1 MAIAMVAKSAT
12 CEAIIATPNRT
23 DTVVGDSI
31 NEEEEVMM
39 DSEANRRILAVRKPR
54 YISYAAMKA
63 NMVPCDQ
70 RAHLTTIAIL
80 KRRLTLTSEVAKVLQ
95 HFKNNSNFSRM
106 LLATPSE

>member
-1 MAIAMVAKSAT
+1 MALRFWSILILMAIAMVAKSAT

-70 RAHLTTIAIL
+70 RGASYYNCYTKTKANPY
-80 KRRLTLTSEVAKVLQ
+80 KRGCQVITGCYRQ
-95 HFKNNSNFSRM
+95 IF
-106 LLATPSE
+106 